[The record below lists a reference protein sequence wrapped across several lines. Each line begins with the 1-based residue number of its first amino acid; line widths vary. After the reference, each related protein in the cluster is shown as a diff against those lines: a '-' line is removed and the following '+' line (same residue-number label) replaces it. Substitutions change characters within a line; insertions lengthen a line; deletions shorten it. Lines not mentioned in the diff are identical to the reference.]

1 MSELGCVYVCVFGGW
16 RGGAPWPRLT
26 ADWILLPQY
35 SLHPVLVCAVGR
47 GEDHSEMR

>member
-1 MSELGCVYVCVFGGW
+1 MSELGCVCVCVFEGW
-16 RGGAPWPRLT
+16 RGGAPRPRLT